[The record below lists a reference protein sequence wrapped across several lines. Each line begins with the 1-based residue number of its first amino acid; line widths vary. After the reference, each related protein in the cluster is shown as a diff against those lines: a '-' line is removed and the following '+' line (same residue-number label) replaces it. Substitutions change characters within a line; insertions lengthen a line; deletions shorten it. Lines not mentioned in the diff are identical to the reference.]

1 MIEIKLAANIVRLVI
16 IDGKRYIDAV
26 DEVFPEERK
35 TFKSSNISVMLAKQT
50 LKHYFLY
57 ENIIHEYG
65 VQLNSNHKSLLYV
78 VLTNIFY
85 SHVISN
91 NTCIYFL
98 KGEIT
103 ASEFKKIE
111 PVLKRKESLEDLISF
126 EKDSDFYYATKYNSP
141 IWLVHMWRKH
151 YGDEYCEEFLS
162 SSLNYNFQS
171 YVVNTLKTTTDKILM
186 KYPELSSPFDEMLLY
201 NGTTRYQLTP
211 ECKNGDYFDVKI
223 AFKALIDEYF
233 NPNFEVLLYS
243 GYDDDFAKTAI
254 VKTNRKQSLNLVV
267 PSVDSRVDLLRFI
280 RLNEIRNV
288 NLFEANDEYSL
299 KAGVSYKVDLV
310 VVFPHCTRF
319 DIVSKYPD
327 FLLHFDRS
335 ELDKII
341 EEEKAA
347 LELCSSHV
355 ADGGELLYVV
365 NTLNKK
371 ESNLIISDFLSK
383 HPEFELDKEEQMI
396 SSHPF
401 MTTMYHAHLI
411 KKEAEHD

>member
-1 MIEIKLAANIVRLVI
+1 
-16 IDGKRYIDAV
+16 
-26 DEVFPEERK
+26 
-35 TFKSSNISVMLAKQT
+35 
-50 LKHYFLY
+50 
-57 ENIIHEYG
+57 
-65 VQLNSNHKSLLYV
+65 
-78 VLTNIFY
+78 
-85 SHVISN
+85 
-91 NTCIYFL
+91 
-98 KGEIT
+98 
-103 ASEFKKIE
+103 
-111 PVLKRKESLEDLISF
+111 
-126 EKDSDFYYATKYNSP
+126 
-141 IWLVHMWRKH
+141 MWRKH